1 MSVTREWVSSTQGEQ
16 FVEKNAS
23 PVVDPLPDTMGEREQ
38 ERHWSHKMRAD
49 GGCQEASFV

>member
-23 PVVDPLPDTMGEREQ
+23 PVVDPLPDTVGEREQ
-38 ERHWSHKMRAD
+38 KRHWSHKMRAD